1 MEFEKDRIPTNSSP
15 IDITFIGHGALM
27 IKYDNAI
34 IHVDP
39 WSKLADYSNL
49 PAADLILITH
59 EHPDHLDTSAIKM
72 LYKGTCQIIC
82 TRSCFGK
89 LKKITDKLH
98 VLKNGDTLVAD
109 AALGFRPAILYPY
122 HFGKTD
128 TSLLTTLLR
137 DSEIDVRIRNMS

>member
-1 MEFEKDRIPTNSSP
+1 MKFEKDRIPTNSNT
-15 IDITFIGHGALM
+15 IDITFIGHGTLI
-27 IKYDNAI
+27 IKYDNTI
-34 IHVDP
+34 ILVDP

-72 LYKGTCQIIC
+72 LHKGTCRIIC

-89 LKKITDKLH
+89 
-98 VLKNGDTLVAD
+98 
-109 AALGFRPAILYPY
+109 
-122 HFGKTD
+122 TD
-128 TSLLTTLLR
+128 TSRLTTLLR